1 MEGGRNS
8 SVIRERCSVEG
19 SCNDRE
25 ATKDDEN
32 GYAIL
37 SLCTLDFVMTYFE

>member
-25 ATKDDEN
+25 GTKDDEN
-32 GYAIL
+32 GYDIL
-37 SLCTLDFVMTYFE
+37 SICALHYL